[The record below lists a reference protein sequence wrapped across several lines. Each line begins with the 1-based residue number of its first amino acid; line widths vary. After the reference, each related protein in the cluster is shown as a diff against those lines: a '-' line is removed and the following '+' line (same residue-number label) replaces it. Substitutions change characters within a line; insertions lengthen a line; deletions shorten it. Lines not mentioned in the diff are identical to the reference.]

1 MPSSRSRAPPAAQT
15 YALKAPIATK
25 PAFLTTVGQSAD
37 IEMVKVLLDR
47 GAVPYKADA
56 QAKAGDLAASG
67 AKTLV
72 VVLGG
77 STKGLGAAGISADA
91 EIDRAKALLA
101 EAKKLGMTIIGV
113 HVGGEAR
120 RGQLSDTF
128 IQAAV
133 PACHYV
139 VVVADG
145 RQGRVHQQAVRRHDP
160 DRQGGA
166 HVEGRRA
173 APEGLQVDGMSTPD
187 TLLLLLTAACFV
199 ALVVAA
205 RLPVSLSLAATSVV
219 LALAAGKGFP
229 LAHLV
234 EGMFSY
240 LDVVAG
246 ASSPPWCS

>member
-1 MPSSRSRAPPAAQT
+1 MLLAAVAALALAGAAEAQT
-15 YALKAPIATK
+15 LALKAPIAAK

-47 GAVPYKADA
+47 SAVPFTANA
-56 QAKAGDLAASG
+56 QAKAGELAASG

-101 EAKKLGMTIIGV
+101 EAKKLGMTVIGV

-120 RGQLSDTF
+120 RGQLSDRF

-133 PACHYV
+133 PSCQYV

-145 RQGRVHQQAVRRHDP
+145 DKDGFLTKLCGAAIPMDKVERISGAV
-160 DRQGGA
+160 
-166 HVEGRRA
+166 E
-173 APEGLQVDGMSTPD
+173 
-187 TLLLLLTAACFV
+187 
-199 ALVVAA
+199 
-205 RLPVSLSLAATSVV
+205 
-219 LALAAGKGFP
+219 P
-229 LAHLV
+229 LRKA
-234 EGMFSY
+234 FK
-240 LDVVAG
+240 
-246 ASSPPWCS
+246 